1 MTKFLVTTF
10 VWSLFSFTSLYQADA
25 GPDDPVNI
33 PDSGLRTAIEAK
45 LGKSAGEI
53 ITETEMNGMTELYA
67 LNRSI
72 SNLTG
77 LEHATGVTTLY
88 LNSNDITDIT
98 PLKDLTALELLSL
111 QENWFLSNI
120 SPLKHLV
127 NLKDLHI
134 SSTSVTGLGL
144 SEVFPLLSELELL
157 SANFNPI
164 SDLSFLNKLPDDAQL
179 DSLSLQNMWGSS
191 QPVTEIGLL
200 LKDISPLVEFVD
212 AGKFI
217 IDPPSWLSVSYNLN
231 LDYESFYTHIPALF
245 EKGVDVTYRPRDP
258 SDSVAKDPE
267 PGIESVSAK
276 NAVGR
281 PGTSYTFVVQAYN
294 GMHNYYSR
302 FGFGP
307 PSPYYRNTNF
317 EGVPVTWTVTDPDDT
332 ISEPEVVKTGND
344 GLSRFA
350 VTFGSHGE
358 KYTVDAVVPA
368 QSNTDSGPSH
378 AELRVSF
385 TATAARDVPIVSGIT
400 VTFEDYPEKPP
411 TDEFPLTIRFSE
423 HVTGFEKEDVTIE
436 TELKTR
442 TGTATLEAL
451 TPVEGPA
458 QIYTASIGLPR
469 RATGTVKLIVSDGTV
484 ISSIS
489 GNIGPAVDTAS
500 ELIEFGKKGPSVFP
514 SYVPMDKVIFN
525 EFRNAEN
532 DTHDWIELKNISDK
546 EVSLKEWEI
555 SIVAS
560 QGEHLNTDRDI
571 VAFPDYTLPPD
582 GILLIVNTDQ
592 SETDLIRGQNIQN
605 PKHNSDLHPHYLIA
619 PEMKLPNSPY
629 LLILRS
635 ARDKNGKWEGFEDLA
650 GDYHRG
656 DVNYRTQIWPLRDT
670 WVYTGTSARF
680 SEGEVYQRVMR
691 PKGAIPMK
699 PSEHGYFQDAWVLS
713 DYQSG
718 LGYDPSAPPETS
730 LGTPGYDVVIET
742 EGVRGQISFSEVMF
756 ATNET
761 TSLSQWIELYNN
773 SSEKVDLEGWTL
785 MIEVQDS
792 QTAYHWTTFNFKPL
806 EVLPNQT
813 VLLVSRNA
821 RTSGNIPESRIYDI
835 YRQNGDAFRLGEGA
849 NKILGAKGF
858 ALRLLSPDGMLV
870 DMVGNLNGREGQDKP
885 RWTLPMVWTETGARS
900 SLIRVYEDGLPSQ
913 GNLPESWVRAADT
926 ALMGQYTYWGLPT
939 DDGTPGYR
947 QGSPLP
953 VTLSSFRA
961 DRRDDSVIVKWS
973 TASEMETAGF
983 NILRSE
989 TRKGEFQ
996 VINPTLISGAGTTS
1010 ERQSYDFTDTT
1021 AKPNVVYY
1029 YRIEDVSLDGVRQT
1043 LVTTRLKGEMS
1054 ASGKL
1059 TTTWG
1064 TLKIQDYGR
1073 F

>member
-25 GPDDPVNI
+25 GPNDPVDI

-45 LGKSAGEI
+45 LGKSAGAI
-53 ITETEMNGMTELYA
+53 ITETEMNDMTELNA
-67 LNRSI
+67 LSGGI
-72 SNLTG
+72 SDLTG

-98 PLKDLTALELLSL
+98 PLKDLIALELLSL
-111 QENWFLSNI
+111 QGNWFLSAI

-134 SSTSVTGLGL
+134 SSTSVTGSGL
-144 SEVFPLLSELELL
+144 SEVFPFLSALEFL
-157 SANFNPI
+157 SANFISI
-164 SDLSFLNKLPDDAQL
+164 SDLSFLNELAGGAQL
-179 DSLSLQNMWGSS
+179 DSLSLQSMWGSS

-217 IDPPSWLSVSYNLN
+217 IAPSSWLSVSYNLN

-245 EKGVDVTYRPRDP
+245 EKGVQVTYRPRNPNDNTNEDP
-258 SDSVAKDPE
+258 K
-267 PGIESVSAK
+267 PGIESVYEEK
-276 NAVGR
+276 AVGR

-294 GMHNYYSR
+294 EMLDYYRRYR
-302 FGFGP
+302 FGDNP
-307 PSPYYRNTNF
+307 PLYYRNTNF
-317 EGVPVTWTVTDPDDT
+317 KGVPVTWTVTDPDDN
-332 ISEPEVVKTGND
+332 ISEPEVAKTGND

-368 QSNTDSGPSH
+368 QSNTDGPSH

-385 TATAARDVPIVSGIT
+385 TATADRDAPIASGITAPIVSGIT

-525 EFRNAEN
+525 EFRNTEN

-691 PKGAIPMK
+691 PKGATPMK

-742 EGVRGQISFSEVMF
+742 EGVRGQINFSEVMF

-761 TSLSQWIELYNN
+761 ASLSQWIELYNN

-806 EVLPNQT
+806 EVLPQGHSI
-813 VLLVSRNA
+813 VGFLC
-821 RTSGNIPESRIYDI
+821 RIFH
-835 YRQNGDAFRLGEGA
+835 RC
-849 NKILGAKGF
+849 
-858 ALRLLSPDGMLV
+858 
-870 DMVGNLNGREGQDKP
+870 
-885 RWTLPMVWTETGARS
+885 
-900 SLIRVYEDGLPSQ
+900 
-913 GNLPESWVRAADT
+913 
-926 ALMGQYTYWGLPT
+926 
-939 DDGTPGYR
+939 
-947 QGSPLP
+947 
-953 VTLSSFRA
+953 
-961 DRRDDSVIVKWS
+961 
-973 TASEMETAGF
+973 
-983 NILRSE
+983 
-989 TRKGEFQ
+989 
-996 VINPTLISGAGTTS
+996 
-1010 ERQSYDFTDTT
+1010 
-1021 AKPNVVYY
+1021 
-1029 YRIEDVSLDGVRQT
+1029 
-1043 LVTTRLKGEMS
+1043 
-1054 ASGKL
+1054 
-1059 TTTWG
+1059 
-1064 TLKIQDYGR
+1064 
-1073 F
+1073 